1 MSGLSRIINYY
12 KPSKPGT
19 GILNLAK
26 WASARAL
33 LSPSC
38 VATESTFKNNCL
50 TYANRSWT
58 AGFQNIAPW
67 PCFRAFPPVCWNT
80 LKRDIYNTYI
90 HINIWEGNSSPLQ
103 YTCLENATDSI
114 PWWAAA
120 HGVGK
125 GWTQLRNWAHI
136 QIYGKREKG
145 AGDALLCSVI
155 PGSTAHIDSTQR
167 VFPGGVQAD
176 RTVDTALWGTS
187 WRGLGYL
194 NGVWWKNLRLDHISF
209 WYETIC
215 KCLETQLYIKG
226 INI

>member
-26 WASARAL
+26 WASTRAL

-58 AGFQNIAPW
+58 AGFQNTAPW

-80 LKRDIYNTYI
+80 LKQDIYNTYI
-90 HINIWEGNSSPLQ
+90 HINIGEGNSSPLQ
-103 YTCLENATDSI
+103 YTCLETPMDSI
-114 PWWAAA
+114 PWWATA

-136 QIYGKREKG
+136 QIYGKRKKG
-145 AGDALLCSVI
+145 VGGRAALQHDSRRYCSHLFSTEGIPWRCAGWQDCGYRTVRHQLEGIGVPEWRLMKEPMTWSYIVLIWDYLQVFGNSVI
-155 PGSTAHIDSTQR
+155 
-167 VFPGGVQAD
+167 
-176 RTVDTALWGTS
+176 
-187 WRGLGYL
+187 Y
-194 NGVWWKNLRLDHISF
+194 
-209 WYETIC
+209 
-215 KCLETQLYIKG
+215 
-226 INI
+226 